1 MSEKPREADEPV
13 VPKLAATAQTDMSQ
27 LYRSKAFP
35 FVRAGSVYAFS
46 LREHLAEPAIP
57 PGESAICALAAVDT
71 GLTYGISCGARG
83 HLFYFHPAFGVVHIG
98 LLGEGPVEGGALVDV
113 GNSRLIGGWYDP
125 GVGGLFCHSTDG
137 ETGQGLEQFRGPV
150 TPVEPID
157 VPVPGEGVVAL
168 AHDARTGAVY
178 GLAMPSGAL
187 FTLNHD
193 AQQTRVLARIEA
205 AAPALVALPNGNV
218 LGAYADGQLWEYRV
232 AESRLVSLDAHAP
245 CQMGKR
251 YVAGV
256 QSLVL
261 SSTGIVYGGTSTDGF
276 LFSFD
281 PDTGEIL
288 NVGKPNRQSNI
299 RALVEGHDGTIY
311 GVVEEPQGMAHLF
324 AFDPRQRGFTDLG
337 VLGASFPD
345 HWIAH
350 SLGSMSVGPF
360 GEIFI
365 GETDNIS
372 HLFIYYPPI
381 PRGVGRA

>member
-1 MSEKPREADEPV
+1 
-13 VPKLAATAQTDMSQ
+13 MSQ
-27 LYRSKAFP
+27 LYRGKAFP

-57 PGESAICALAAVDT
+57 PGESAICALAAIDS

-83 HLFYFHPAFGVVHIG
+83 HFFYFHPAFGIVHIG

-113 GNSRLIGGWYDP
+113 GGNRLVGGWH
-125 GVGGLFCHSTDG
+125 GNGSGGLFRHNTDG
-137 ETGQGLEQFRGPV
+137 EAGQGLEQFRGRV
-150 TPVEPID
+150 TAVEPID
-157 VPVPGEGVVAL
+157 VPVPGDGVVAL
-168 AHDARTGAVY
+168 TCETGADTVY
-178 GLAMPSGAL
+178 GLTAPSGTLFAL
-187 FTLNHD
+187 DHD
-193 AQQTRVLARIEA
+193 AGRTRILARIEA
-205 AAPALVALPNGNV
+205 ATPTLVALPSGNI
-218 LGAYADGQLWEYRV
+218 LGAYAEGQLWEYRV
-232 AESRLVSLDAHAP
+232 PESRLLSLDAHAP

-251 YVAGV
+251 YVVGV

-261 SSTGIVYGGTSTDGF
+261 SSSGIVYGGTSTDGF
-276 LFSFD
+276 LFTYD
-281 PDTGEIL
+281 PGTGEVV

-299 RALVEGHDGTIY
+299 CALAEGHDGTVY
-311 GVVEEPQGMAHLF
+311 GVVEEPEGMAHLF
-324 AFDPRQRGFTDLG
+324 AFDPQQRGFTDLG

-360 GEIFI
+360 GEVFI

-381 PRGVGRA
+381 PRRGEGS